1 VKNLRNNPIAL
12 NIGCTPKDGIVN
24 QKTAKVLKRWAASSG
39 KTAKEI
45 KKWWLS
51 LNRFERE
58 AEGRKIR
65 SKTA

>member
-1 VKNLRNNPIAL
+1 MVLFCERI
-12 NIGCTPKDGIVN
+12 DIVN